1 VVERI
6 AVVPGVTAVGGGTGL
21 PPVTPQRVT
30 DFAVEGQET
39 PAGGRRAFFV
49 AVTPGYF
56 DALGAEL
63 REGRAFDERD
73 RAGAPEVVIVSAR
86 LARYLFGGEDAVGR
100 RVRLVNPEYGA
111 GWRTIVGVV
120 ADVRYA
126 GLDDS
131 GGACLYTPFAQTPFF
146 WTYLMVRTAGEPL
159 AVAGAVRAAVSSV
172 DPSLEA
178 AEVKAMTDVVAQ
190 SVSAPRFN
198 VVLISAFAA
207 LALVLAAVGVYGVIA
222 YSAGQR
228 TREIGVRLAL
238 GATRG
243 DVVRLVA
250 AEGMRLA
257 AAGVGLGLVA
267 AAAASRVLTRLLFE
281 VGATDAGTYA
291 LAAAALFGLA
301 LLASAVPALRASRLA
316 PMAALRTE

>member
-1 VVERI
+1 
-6 AVVPGVTAVGGGTGL
+6 
-21 PPVTPQRVT
+21 
-30 DFAVEGQET
+30 
-39 PAGGRRAFFV
+39 
-49 AVTPGYF
+49 
-56 DALGAEL
+56 
-63 REGRAFDERD
+63 
-73 RAGAPEVVIVSAR
+73 
-86 LARYLFGGEDAVGR
+86 
-100 RVRLVNPEYGA
+100 
-111 GWRTIVGVV
+111 
-120 ADVRYA
+120 
-126 GLDDS
+126 
-131 GGACLYTPFAQTPFF
+131 
-146 WTYLMVRTAGEPL
+146 
-159 AVAGAVRAAVSSV
+159 
-172 DPSLEA
+172 
-178 AEVKAMTDVVAQ
+178 MTDVVAQ

-291 LAAAALFGLA
+291 LAGAALFALA